1 MPLVEVGRPRFHFMT
16 STEIIQALIL
26 ASKKQV
32 WTPLFRKVNCT
43 HRPQNR
49 GGSSAPWFALDEF
62 FDEKFRQARSVMSDD
77 HVLIEQIVQQTAHAD
92 RVQFSDI
99 HAYWRGSARA
109 ISARD
114 FRRDDLIACHDPVE
128 ELAARVFV
136 NRAHVIR

>member
-49 GGSSAPWFALDEF
+49 GGSAAPWFALDEF
-62 FDEKFRQARSVMSDD
+62 FDEKFRQARSVMPDD
-77 HVLIEQIVQQTAHAD
+77 AVLFEQIVQQTSYAD
-92 RVQFSDI
+92 RLQFAHI
-99 HAYWRGSARA
+99 HPHWRGSACA
-109 ISARD
+109 IPARD
-114 FRRDDLIACHDPVE
+114 LRRNDLIACDNPIE
-128 ELAARVFV
+128 
-136 NRAHVIR
+136 